1 MARERNQKK
10 IDKICKEKE
19 NVCEKL
25 EDFFKWFHCNERLAY
40 VEIWKKFIIVKFV
53 QVTCSNETYKVFS
66 K

>member
-25 EDFFKWFHCNERLAY
+25 EDFFK
-40 VEIWKKFIIVKFV
+40 
-53 QVTCSNETYKVFS
+53 
-66 K
+66 